1 MKWISSV
8 IMSLV
13 ALVASATDT
22 VEFAKWFADSTLR
35 VDYAL
40 CADRGRVSAYRH
52 GMRKIAGWAGRRHNL
67 DTLALMGN
75 GQVTM
80 RSRIDGRVIYTQSFS
95 TLMQEWLSTPEAKE
109 DNGAWE
115 MTALLPLPKDSV
127 DIELT
132 LTDMRRDTI
141 ARCMT
146 RYYPGDILVASRQTA
161 RVDSVYMVRSPRED
175 AIDVVL
181 LSEGYTV
188 AERDSFLNHAR
199 VAVDEIMSYEPW
211 RQSADR
217 WNFVAVFTPSAD
229 SGVSVPAK
237 GQWLDTAFGSHFST
251 FYSARYLTTP
261 RVWALHDAAE
271 GVPYEHIIVLANTD
285 EYGGGG
291 IYNNYTLTAARNEW
305 FRPVVVHE
313 FGHSFG
319 GLADE
324 YFYDGDV
331 MEDSYPQDIEP
342 WEPNITTLVDFGSKW
357 RYLLDDSVP
366 VPTPP
371 AQMGKYPVG
380 VYEGGGYSAKGVYR
394 PAFECRMRNNS
405 YPTFCGACA
414 SALTRLID
422 FYCN

>member
-1 MKWISSV
+1 MLKF
-8 IMSLV
+8 
-13 ALVASATDT
+13 SADGN
-22 VEFAKWFADSTLR
+22 EFSRLFADSTLR

-40 CADRGRVSAYRH
+40 CADRGKVNAYLH
-52 GMRKIAGWAGRRHNL
+52 EMKKSEGWAGRRHNL
-67 DTLALMGN
+67 DSLALKGN

-80 RSRIDGRVIYTQSFS
+80 RSADGGEVLYTQSFS
-95 TLMQEWLSTPEAKE
+95 TLMQEWLSTAEAK
-109 DNGAWE
+109 DGCRSWE
-115 MTALLPLPKDSV
+115 MTALLPLPREKSM
-127 DIELT
+127 IELT
-132 LTDMRRDTI
+132 LTDMRHDTI

-146 RYYPGDILVASRQTA
+146 VYDPADILVAGCPKT
-161 RVDSVYMVRSPRED
+161 VPDSVYLLRSKRND

-181 LSEGYTV
+181 LGEGYTQ
-188 AERDSFLNHAR
+188 AERDSFLHHAS

-211 RQSADR
+211 LQSADK
-217 WNFVAVFTPSAD
+217 WNFVAVFTPSRQ
-229 SGVSVPAK
+229 SGVSVPIK
-237 GQWLDTAFGSHFST
+237 GKWLDTAFGAHFST
-251 FYSARYLTTP
+251 FYSDRYLTTP
-261 RVWALHDAAE
+261 HVWALHDAAS
-271 GVPYEHIIVLANTD
+271 GVPYEHIVVLANTD

-324 YFYDGDV
+324 YFYEGDV
-331 MEDSYPQDIEP
+331 MEDSYPADIEP
-342 WEPNITTLVDFGSKW
+342 WEPNITTLVDFDSKW

-371 AQMGKYPVG
+371 AKMGKYPVG

-405 YPTFCGACA
+405 YSTFCGACV
-414 SALTRLID
+414 SALSRLID
-422 FYCN
+422 FYTKD